1 MLMDNDFW
9 RFHVEA
15 STESGDMAFMVL
27 FSGLIRFSFKIR
39 PVEFMMNLITLMNL
53 LIEAQSKLRNLMMF

>member
-15 STESGDMAFMVL
+15 STKSGHVGLMVL
-27 FSGLIRFSFKIR
+27 LSGLIRFSFKIR
-39 PVEFMMNLITLMNL
+39 FVGFMMNLITLMNL
-53 LIEAQSKLRNLMMF
+53 LIEAQPKLRNLMLL